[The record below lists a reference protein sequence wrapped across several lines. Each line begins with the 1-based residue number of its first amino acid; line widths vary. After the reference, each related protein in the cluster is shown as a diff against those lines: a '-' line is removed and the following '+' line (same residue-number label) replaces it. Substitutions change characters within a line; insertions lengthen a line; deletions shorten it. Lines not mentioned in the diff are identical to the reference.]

1 MAGLFHGART
11 SDVRYSVRVLRK
23 TLPAETPLA
32 MVGYSMGGI
41 VASNYAALS
50 GDNSGLSC
58 CVSMSGS
65 FDSRY

>member
-1 MAGLFHGART
+1 M
-11 SDVRYSVRVLRK
+11 RYSVRVLRK